1 MENRD
6 LNKDL
11 NRLKELE
18 AVLSSGEGTKES
30 ALEYTQIMGN
40 LMNRFTGLDFKIDP
54 VIKFE
59 VDRLIMRVERII

>member
-18 AVLSSGEGTKES
+18 VVLSSGEGTKED

>member
-1 MENRD
+1 MENKD

-18 AVLSSGEGTKES
+18 AVLSSGEGTRGD
-30 ALEYTQIMGN
+30 ALEYTQIIGN
-40 LMNRFTGLDFKIDP
+40 LMNTFTGLDFKIDP